1 MIEVLVRGRVRD
13 FRIGLGLGL
22 GLGLGFRLTLVF
34 FVVGASRG
42 FQTDQSSSCIR
53 LQSLI
58 FS

>member
-13 FRIGLGLGL
+13 FRIGLGL

>member
-13 FRIGLGLGL
+13 FRIGL